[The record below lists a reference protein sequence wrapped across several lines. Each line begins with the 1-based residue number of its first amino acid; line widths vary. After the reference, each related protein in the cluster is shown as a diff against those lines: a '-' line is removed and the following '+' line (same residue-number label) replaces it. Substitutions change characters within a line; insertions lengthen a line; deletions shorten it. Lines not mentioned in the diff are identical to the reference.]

1 MRVIDKILLILRAV
15 PLAPHLLIM
24 LGSRNRAAFYQD
36 ARRWAL
42 IRDERALASDGE
54 ALRYIVATLPFVEE
68 FRSVF
73 YYRFPR
79 AGMFRFL
86 ASGSPALYLNVGS
99 IGPGLYL
106 QHGFATV
113 LAAKSVGRDLWLN
126 QQVTVG
132 WNRRAGPP
140 TIGDNV
146 RISAGAKVFG
156 DIHIGDNVIIGANA
170 VVAKSVPA
178 NCVVAGIPARI
189 IRRDGVKVD
198 EPL

>member
-1 MRVIDKILLILRAV
+1 MGFGAKLRLMLRMI
-15 PLAPHLLIM
+15 PLTPHLLVM
-24 LGSRNRAAFYQD
+24 LGSRDRKLFYED

-42 IRDERALASDGE
+42 IRDERELGSDSE
-54 ALRYIVATLPFVEE
+54 VLKYILATLPFVEE
-68 FRSVF
+68 MRSVF

-79 AGMFRFL
+79 ANMFRFL
-86 ASGSPALYLNVGS
+86 ASGTPALYLNVGS

-156 DIHIGDNVIIGANA
+156 DIHIGDNAIIGANA
-170 VVAKSVPA
+170 VVTKSVPD

-189 IRRDGVKVD
+189 IRRDGAKVD
-198 EPL
+198 EAL

>member
-1 MRVIDKILLILRAV
+1 MDLGAKLGVMFRII
-15 PLAPHLLIM
+15 PLTPHLLAM
-24 LGSRNRAAFYQD
+24 LGSRNRSTFYGD
-36 ARRWAL
+36 VRRWAK
-42 IRDERALASDGE
+42 IRDERDLASDGE
-54 ALRYIVATLPFVEE
+54 VLRYILATLPFVEE

-79 AGMFRFL
+79 ANIFRFL

-99 IGPGLYL
+99 IGPGLYI

-146 RISAGAKVFG
+146 RISAGAKVCG

-170 VVAKSVPA
+170 VVTKSVPA